1 MKGERE
7 IVEELMEAEN
17 IGSKFWINGGSHRSC
32 IDGWGSDSKTFF
44 QPTLLKE
51 EYRVKRYQPLNNI
64 KLNKSDVFIRCSNNS
79 NVSTSAHQITRC
91 NSKITLIKQR
101 GSIRFSTTKKSANIL
116 DTNISEKRQTL
127 DIPSL
132 NSQMTSQNFSFGA
145 SLAAKIRFTNK
156 EANLIQSSNKKIAI
170 SKDYSLRTQD
180 LKEIKLPYLPN
191 KFIEPRFCYQIK
203 PMDINSQFEST
214 NKPQKT
220 ETAKTFV
227 DQLLGLYHRRLPD
240 KSTTKKQS
248 LKVHLQDIKPEY
260 PSTGKDSAK
269 NRLFDALKQMK
280 KHQMMQYDEWISA
293 RFSKPLKKLA
303 TLDK

>member
-17 IGSKFWINGGSHRSC
+17 IGSKFWINGGSHRSG
-32 IDGWGSDSKTFF
+32 IDGWGSDSKTIF

-51 EYRVKRYQPLNNI
+51 EYRVKRKQPLNNI
-64 KLNKSDVFIRCSNNS
+64 KLNKSDLFIRCSNNS

-91 NSKITLIKQR
+91 NSNITPIKQR
-101 GSIRFSTTKKSANIL
+101 GSIRFSTTKKSPNIL

-127 DIPSL
+127 DKASL
-132 NSQMTSQNFSFGA
+132 NSQMTSRNFSFRA
-145 SLAAKIRFTNK
+145 SLAAKKKFTNK
-156 EANLIQSSNKKIAI
+156 EANIIQSLNKKIAI
-170 SKDYSLRTQD
+170 SKDSLHTQD
-180 LKEIKLPYLPN
+180 LREIKLPYLPN

-227 DQLLGLYHRRLPD
+227 YQLLGLYHRRLPD
-240 KSTTKKQS
+240 KSTSKKQS
-248 LKVHLQDIKPEY
+248 LKIHLQDIKPEY
-260 PSTGKDSAK
+260 PITGKYSAK
-269 NRLFDALKQMK
+269 NRMFDALKQMK
-280 KHQMMQYDEWISA
+280 KHQMMQYDEWVSA